1 MMYKI
6 ESEVAMHAADVGKA
20 LKDCLDGDPDICFVV
35 EDGSRVFTK
44 RIAVTMYSS
53 YFSDIL
59 ASFTSS
65 ETPVVSLPT
74 ASSDAILNLVSMLT
88 EGSAASDSKEVLLE
102 SVKIAKII
110 GLQLNGIQIG
120 EKKKKRK
127 KVKNIEQ
134 VNSSSTTDVQ
144 IGEDNL
150 ADDQTISISS
160 EIQIDETKKEPIGG
174 KNKNRSELKIK
185 DKEQDNSSVTTN
197 NETRDD
203 NLANKQMIMPC
214 EIKTEEVEGAI
225 RTFGHVCGAGD
236 CGKAFVSSNGLK
248 RHQVVHTTHEC
259 GECGKAFV
267 SSSKLKR
274 HQVVHTGE
282 KPFQCTFE
290 GCDKTFSLDAN
301 LRTHARIH
309 TGDRPYL
316 CSYEGCDKSFS
327 QSANRKSHV
336 LTHSKQ
342 KPGRRSLTS
351 TDNVQVKMEMSS
363 PEDDQQLL
371 VFTEGQ
377 QQVCVE

>member
-120 EKKKKRK
+120 EKKKKTK
-127 KVKNIEQ
+127 KVKNREQ
-134 VNSSSTTDVQ
+134 VNSPTTTDAQ

-150 ADDQTISISS
+150 ADDQTLSVSS
-160 EIQIDETKKEPIGG
+160 EIQIDETKKEQIAGKK
-174 KNKNRSELKIK
+174 KNKFELKIK
-185 DKEQDNSSVTTN
+185 EQNNSSVTTN
-197 NETRDD
+197 NQTSDD
-203 NLANKQMIMPC
+203 NLADDQMMPS
-214 EIKTEEVEGAI
+214 EIKTEEDETSK

-342 KPGRRSLTS
+342 KPSRRSLTT

>member
-6 ESEVAMHAADVGKA
+6 ESEVAMHAKDVGKA

-35 EDGSRVFTK
+35 EDGTRVFTK

-120 EKKKKRK
+120 EKKKERK
-127 KVKNIEQ
+127 EVKNREQ
-134 VNSSSTTDVQ
+134 VNSSTTTDVQ

-150 ADDQTISISS
+150 DQTISISS
-160 EIQIDETKKEPIGG
+160 EIQIDETKKGQIGG
-174 KNKNRSELKIK
+174 KKNKFELKIK
-185 DKEQDNSSVTTN
+185 EQNNSSVTTN
-197 NETRDD
+197 NQNIDD
-203 NLANKQMIMPC
+203 NLADDQMIIPS
-214 EIKTEEVEGAI
+214 EIKTEEVEGLK
-225 RTFGHVCGAGD
+225 RTFELVCGAGD
-236 CGKAFVSSNGLK
+236 CGKSFVSSNGLK
-248 RHQVVHTTHEC
+248 RHQVVHTPHEC

-301 LRTHARIH
+301 LRTHVRIH
-309 TGDRPYL
+309 TGDRPYV
-316 CSYEGCDKSFS
+316 CSFEGCDKSFS
-327 QSANRKSHV
+327 QIGNRKSHV

-342 KPGRRSLTS
+342 KSGLRSVSLSS
-351 TDNVQVKMEMSS
+351 TDNMQVKMEMSS
-363 PEDDQQLL
+363 LEDDQQLF

>member
-127 KVKNIEQ
+127 EVKNRDQ
-134 VNSSSTTDVQ
+134 VNSSTTTDVR

-160 EIQIDETKKEPIGG
+160 EIQIDESKKEQIGG
-174 KNKNRSELKIK
+174 KKKKIFELKIK
-185 DKEQDNSSVTTN
+185 EQNNSFVTTN
-197 NETRDD
+197 TQNSDD
-203 NLANKQMIMPC
+203 NLADGQMI
-214 EIKTEEVEGAI
+214 IKTEEDETSK

>member
-120 EKKKKRK
+120 EKKKKTK
-127 KVKNIEQ
+127 KVKNREQ
-134 VNSSSTTDVQ
+134 VNSSTTTDVQ

-150 ADDQTISISS
+150 DQTISISS
-160 EIQIDETKKEPIGG
+160 EIQIDETKKEQIGG
-174 KNKNRSELKIK
+174 KKKNKFKLKIK
-185 DKEQDNSSVTTN
+185 EQNNSSVTTN
-197 NETRDD
+197 NQTSDD
-203 NLANKQMIMPC
+203 NLADDQMKMPSG
-214 EIKTEEVEGAI
+214 IKTEKDE
-225 RTFGHVCGAGD
+225 TSFGHVCGAVD
-236 CGKAFVSSNGLK
+236 CSKAFVSSNGLK

-309 TGDRPYL
+309 TGDRPYV
-316 CSYEGCDKSFS
+316 CSFEGCDKSFS
-327 QSANRKSHV
+327 QIGNRKSHV

-342 KPGRRSLTS
+342 KSGRRSVSS

-363 PEDDQQLL
+363 PEDDQQLF